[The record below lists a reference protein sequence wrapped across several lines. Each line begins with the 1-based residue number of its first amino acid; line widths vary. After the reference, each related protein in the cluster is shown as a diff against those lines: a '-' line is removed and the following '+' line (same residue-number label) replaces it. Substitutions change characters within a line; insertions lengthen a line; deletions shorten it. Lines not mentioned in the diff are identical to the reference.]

1 VVSWRYLSIP
11 TILLLAG
18 CGSLKKSMAVGGASL
33 AVASVT
39 SAFSTGVSVPIL
51 AGALGASATSVIAD
65 VVVKKPKKNMALL
78 KGEGMIECAEDNFWT
93 ALGSVVEIGG
103 LYLIL
108 AFVIAPILIGWLLPS
123 PTKFKGRA

>member
-1 VVSWRYLSIP
+1 MVSWRYLTIP

-18 CGSLKKSMAVGGASL
+18 CGAIKKAALTGGATTLAVGAASALSSGAL
-33 AVASVT
+33 VPAVTGGLTASV
-39 SAFSTGVSVPIL
+39 
-51 AGALGASATSVIAD
+51 TSVIAD
-65 VVVKKPKKNMALL
+65 STIKKPKTTSLL

>member
-1 VVSWRYLSIP
+1 
-11 TILLLAG
+11 
-18 CGSLKKSMAVGGASL
+18 MAVGGASL

-65 VVVKKPKKNMALL
+65 AVIKKPKTTSLL

>member
-1 VVSWRYLSIP
+1 MVSWRYLSIP

-18 CGSLKKSMAVGGASL
+18 CGSLKKAALLGGATTVAVGAASALSSGAL
-33 AVASVT
+33 VPAVTGGLTASV
-39 SAFSTGVSVPIL
+39 
-51 AGALGASATSVIAD
+51 TSVIAD
-65 VVVKKPKKNMALL
+65 STIKKPRTTSLL
-78 KGEGMIECAEDNFWT
+78 KGEAMIECAEDNFWT

>member
-1 VVSWRYLSIP
+1 MKEKWDNLSI
-11 TILLLAG
+11 
-18 CGSLKKSMAVGGASL
+18 GAKL
-33 AVASVT
+33 
-39 SAFSTGVSVPIL
+39 
-51 AGALGASATSVIAD
+51 
-65 VVVKKPKKNMALL
+65 LL
-78 KGEGMIECAEDNFWT
+78 KGEAMIECAEDNFWT